1 MVLWILFAMLA
12 AAVVWAVTRP
22 LLAHSAADP
31 AADSELAV
39 YRDQLAEIETER
51 AQGLLG
57 EAEAEG
63 ARVELARRL
72 IRRSE
77 EASKL
82 AGDRA
87 AKTSGARKAV
97 LYLGSA
103 LPVIGIA
110 IYLGVGSPQL
120 PGRPH
125 AFRMDV
131 PVEQATAS
139 DLVARVEEHL
149 RANPEDGRGWD
160 VLAPVYLR
168 LGRFNQA
175 VDAFQRAN
183 QLLGESPARVAGYAR
198 ALIMAQNGV
207 VSEPVRRAYER
218 LKELDPKAME
228 AEVWL
233 AIGREQDGDKAGAE
247 AEFRRLLATA
257 EDPWKT
263 VLTTRLEQ
271 MTAQRAG
278 TGAEP
283 ASGSGGADAAPAAQS
298 ELGSAAGVV
307 ARPSNGAAPAVDAN
321 EIAALDP
328 AQRAERIAQMVQGLA
343 ERLKDNGAD
352 LDGWKRLVRSY
363 VVLGQRDEAQAA
375 LTDARSNFATD
386 RQALTELNELAQTL
400 ELGS

>member
-22 LLAHSAADP
+22 LLARSAADP

-77 EASKL
+77 EANKL
-82 AGDRA
+82 AGDGA
-87 AKTSGARKAV
+87 AKTSAARKAV

-110 IYLGVGSPQL
+110 VYLGVGSPQL
-120 PGRPH
+120 PGRPYG
-125 AFRMDV
+125 FRMDV

-175 VDAFQRAN
+175 ADAFQRAN
-183 QLLGESPARVAGYAR
+183 QLLGESPGRIAGYAR
-198 ALIMAQNGV
+198 SMIMAQNGV

-218 LKELDPKAME
+218 LKVLDPKAME

-233 AIGREQDGDKAGAE
+233 AIGREQDGDRKGAE

-271 MTAQRAG
+271 MAAQQADAGARARN
-278 TGAEP
+278 AP
-283 ASGSGGADAAPAAQS
+283 GGAAAAQTERSPAGGETVRPGDSAAPAA
-298 ELGSAAGVV
+298 
-307 ARPSNGAAPAVDAN
+307 AVDAN

-328 AQRAERIAQMVQGLA
+328 AQRAQRIAQMVQGLA
-343 ERLKDNGAD
+343 ARLKENGSD

-363 VVLGQRDEAQAA
+363 VVLGQRNDAQTA

>member
-1 MVLWILFAMLA
+1 MDGGMVLWILFAMLA

-22 LLAHSAADP
+22 LLARSAADP

-57 EAEAEG
+57 ESEAEG

-77 EASKL
+77 EANKL
-82 AGDRA
+82 AGDGA
-87 AKTSGARKAV
+87 ARTSAARKAV

-120 PGRPH
+120 PGRPYG
-125 AFRMDV
+125 FRMDV

-183 QLLGESPARVAGYAR
+183 QLLGDSPGRVAGYAR

-228 AEVWL
+228 ADVWL
-233 AIGREQDGDKAGAE
+233 AIGREQDGDKKGAE

-271 MTAQRAG
+271 MAAQQQAG
-278 TGAEP
+278 AGA
-283 ASGSGGADAAPAAQS
+283 AGAAARTERAAPGG
-298 ELGSAAGVV
+298 ETAG
-307 ARPSNGAAPAVDAN
+307 PPDGAAPSAAVDAD

-328 AQRAERIAQMVQGLA
+328 AQRAQRIAQMVQGLA
-343 ERLKDNGAD
+343 ARLKENGSD

-363 VVLGQRDEAQAA
+363 VVLGQRNDAQAA